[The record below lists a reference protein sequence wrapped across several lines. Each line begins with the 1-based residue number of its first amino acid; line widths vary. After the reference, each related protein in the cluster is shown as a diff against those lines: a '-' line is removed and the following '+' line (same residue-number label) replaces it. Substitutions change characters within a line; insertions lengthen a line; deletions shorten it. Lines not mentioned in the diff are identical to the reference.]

1 MTVGE
6 AEQSAMGAGFAF
18 PGVMRRMAAFVYEG
32 VLLFGV
38 VMFAGYLYSSL
49 TQQRHALHGMH
60 GLQAFVFV
68 VLGIY
73 FVWFWSKS
81 GQTVAMKTWHVRLVD
96 KAGQAVT
103 QQRALARYA
112 LCWVWFV
119 PALGLAEFNGDRAGA
134 PLWGWMLGGVLA
146 VAVAARWSPDQ
157 QFVHDLICGTR
168 LVDVRP
174 DRKPPSPPPGS
185 KA

>member
-1 MTVGE
+1 MTMAAATAPIVLGP
-6 AEQSAMGAGFAF
+6 MAF

-38 VMFAGYLYSSL
+38 IMIAGYLFSSL
-49 TQQRHALHGMH
+49 TQQRHALQGMH
-60 GLQAFVFV
+60 GLQAFLFL

-96 KAGQAVT
+96 RSGRPVT
-103 QQRALARYA
+103 QARALARY
-112 LCWVWFV
+112 LLSWVWFM
-119 PALGLAEFNGDRAGA
+119 PALGLAELTGMRAGA
-134 PLWGWMLGGVLA
+134 GLWGWILGGVALI
-146 VAVAARWSPDQ
+146 AVAARWSPDR

-168 LVDVRP
+168 VVDARP
-174 DRKPPSPPPGS
+174 HPQPGRP
-185 KA
+185 ATGQA

>member
-1 MTVGE
+1 MTG
-6 AEQSAMGAGFAF
+6 AQAQQSPVGAGFASA
-18 PGVMRRMAAFVYEG
+18 GVMRRMAAFVYEG

-119 PALGLAEFNGDRAGA
+119 PHWAWPSSTAIEQVRRCGAGCWEACWWWLSQPAGA
-134 PLWGWMLGGVLA
+134 
-146 VAVAARWSPDQ
+146 Q
-157 QFVHDLICGTR
+157 T
-168 LVDVRP
+168 
-174 DRKPPSPPPGS
+174 GS
-185 KA
+185 LCTT